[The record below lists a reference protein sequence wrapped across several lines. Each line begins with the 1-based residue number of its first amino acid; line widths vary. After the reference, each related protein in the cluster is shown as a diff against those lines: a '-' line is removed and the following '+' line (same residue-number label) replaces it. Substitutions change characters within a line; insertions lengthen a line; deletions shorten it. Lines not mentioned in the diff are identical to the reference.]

1 MSFANEKIVSD
12 EYILDYQEFYEEF
25 KEGDYLSSKIDLEW
39 LNENDGYLREVFF
52 AFYRMYTNNTEPS
65 SVLRQLFKLY
75 ADTILYT
82 YLSFNKIK
90 FL

>member
-1 MSFANEKIVSD
+1 MSFVRDVNVSD

-25 KEGDYLSSKIDLEW
+25 KEGDYLSSKIDNEW
-39 LNENDGYLREVFF
+39 LNDNDGYLREVFF
-52 AFYRMYTNNTEPS
+52 AHYRMYSTNPNPS
-65 SVLRQLFKLY
+65 SVLRPLFKLY
-75 ADTILYT
+75 SDTILYT